1 LALNERASQRT
12 VSGRIL
18 IVDDQP
24 DILEAL
30 RLLLRQRGFQIELAN
45 SPARALEALRAREFD
60 LLLMDMNYTR
70 DTTSGREGFGLLS
83 QVRGLD
89 GTLPVVAMTAWGSVE
104 LAVESIHQGVGDFI
118 LKPWDNERLV
128 DIVQT
133 QITQGRARREAARL
147 SEEEVRAAREIQQGL
162 LPDRFPRIPGYDFSG
177 VSVSA
182 RDVGGD
188 YFDFFKFTANRVGL
202 CIADVMGSGVPAAL
216 LMSNFQVI
224 VKGMTSESVQPTELC
239 SKLNRVIC
247 GSRFSGRFIT
257 FFYCLLNPQTI
268 TLVYANAGHPP
279 PILARCDGSHLRLRS
294 GGGPLGFFPDCN
306 YAEESLQITPGD
318 KLLLF
323 TDGLTE
329 TSNSESEEFGEDGL
343 IRVMREHPR
352 VSAEELQKKIIQT
365 VTEFGGGSLKDDA
378 TLVVISAMEKV

>member
-1 LALNERASQRT
+1 
-12 VSGRIL
+12 VI
-18 IVDDQP
+18 
-24 DILEAL
+24 
-30 RLLLRQRGFQIELAN
+30 
-45 SPARALEALRAREFD
+45 
-60 LLLMDMNYTR
+60 
-70 DTTSGREGFGLLS
+70 
-83 QVRGLD
+83 
-89 GTLPVVAMTAWGSVE
+89 AMTAWGSVE

-128 DIVQT
+128 EIVQT
-133 QITQGRARREAARL
+133 QITQGRARREALRL

-162 LPDRFPRIPGYDFSG
+162 LPDRFPRIPGYDFCG

-188 YFDFFKFTANRVGL
+188 YFDFFKFTSDRVGL

-216 LMSNFQVI
+216 LMSNFQAI
-224 VKGMTSESVQPTELC
+224 VKGMTSESVRPTELC

-257 FFYCLLNPQTI
+257 FFYCLLSPQTM

-279 PILARCDGSHLRLRS
+279 PILARRDGSHLRLRS

-306 YAEESLQITPGD
+306 YAEESLQISSGD

-329 TSNSESEEFGEDGL
+329 TTNSESEEFGEDGL
-343 IRVMREHPR
+343 IRVMHEHSG
-352 VSAEELQKKIIQT
+352 VGAEELQKKIVQT

-378 TLVVISAMEKV
+378 TLVVVSAMEKI